1 MWHCLTFIR
10 VVVLVE
16 EFAAVVAV
24 ETEADAGLELVAYES
39 AQRLLA
45 LAELVLFHLEC
56 CQAWLTVV

>member
-1 MWHCLTFIR
+1 MWYCLTFTL

-24 ETEADAGLELVAYES
+24 ETEVDAGLELVAYES

-45 LAELVLFHLEC
+45 LAELS
-56 CQAWLTVV
+56 